1 MSEIREKFATDLA
14 DVCWKDLRIHMQR
27 DAIITVAGELDLI
40 DVAVAVARDE
50 KELVGPWIE
59 DAQLSKPSREQL
71 DAWETQLDK
80 GFRVLIVQPFILIQ
94 EIIHA

>member
-1 MSEIREKFATDLA
+1 MSELREQFKTDLA

-50 KELVGPWIE
+50 KERVGPWIE
-59 DAQLSKPSREQL
+59 GGQLSKPGREQL
-71 DAWETQLDK
+71 DCWEAELDK
-80 GFRVLIVQPFILIQ
+80 GFRMLIVQPFILIQ